1 MKLCQKCGQSVAE
14 DVGMCPSCGGEVGE
28 GIKYIDEYR
37 IEEVLH
43 EGHDSILCRAVKE
56 GEDKP
61 VMIRLFTPQSALNEE
76 VADRLKKELEE
87 LKKLP
92 AEHFVS
98 HQEIKRSSQGLWY
111 RVSEWVDAESWG
123 DLVRSGRLEDY
134 QVTFDLFSRM
144 ASALATLHKAGHIIP
159 HLILNDIM
167 LIKDE
172 DGAYDIK
179 IDYKLS
185 RFLDPKLDRPG
196 PMLKRLLA
204 CHPDIINQRPL
215 DFRSD
220 IWSLGKIFIEL
231 LTADYETCEFTSKI
245 DELPLPQEAEALIRT
260 MLAEDPA
267 IRPGSMEE
275 VADGLSRISSE
286 EIEKAK
292 TRAIELDATSA
303 KAVRRIKKRQTLL
316 AASIA
321 LLIVAGVVAWYQLGA
336 KKKDTVGVLES
347 YANQYARSVAFVVVE
362 YWLKEGENTV
372 YRNRGEGTAFLV
384 DREGYLLTNRH
395 VACPWLEDS
404 TFLEAVV
411 HFRQSGRS
419 ARFNYKM
426 LLWFEGEKA
435 FKRSADLIGSQE
447 LDDIYFP
454 GSAFRSDG
462 IPRLRIAGVAK
473 PPVQTRKLVTS
484 PLKDDFAVLKI
495 DRVPAGLSPL
505 PLDLALDP
513 RRIPKLS
520 QVMTLGF
527 PLGSRYQGSTVNV
540 SVTGGHVRRTFE
552 DLLQVDVAFYGGDSG
567 GPIIDTRGKVIGI
580 ASGVATTLAP
590 GVMPITTP
598 LWNLAMVQPITKA
611 AAFLQDL
618 KAGQVKWN
626 GILDLSLEEKLSQI
640 IQIAF
645 QGRWAEAMALADK
658 ELKLSSDPSLILA
671 GAMMHFCAGD
681 DQEASRL
688 FAQSVSMDPENHLAR
703 LMLYI
708 IGLQTG
714 VSSVDIH
721 RDALL
726 ALDWRSEAEF
736 LGYVCRVLEGIVEE
750 ETALKA
756 WDTAS
761 ERSWLHY
768 AVGLIRQKRGQWA
781 ESERVLKEAV
791 LSANADAWEFFLS
804 RAKLE
809 EVQKRRLDALQGNNQ
824 WAEYRARIDAFNKA
838 VHKDQEAKEMR
849 RPDLAALRAELQ
861 NPLTSLED
869 RRLAL
874 EKIFEQAPDNGDVLV
889 GLVFFNGMEE
899 AWDKALKYTRTF
911 LKRSGR
917 QSANRLR
924 MGLLEAEI
932 LHYTGKWEEAR
943 AGLEAYSRMTMD
955 SWFRSISECLLGK
968 RSAESLKK
976 EAGMH
981 PENLITFYTALGFWA
996 EGSGDKE
1003 RAVEHYKEALE
1014 SLMDT
1019 WHEFEFAR
1027 ERIKRQRGH
1036 AG

>member
-1 MKLCQKCGQSVAE
+1 VAE
-14 DVGMCPSCGGEVGE
+14 DIGTCPSCGGEVGE
-28 GIKYIDEYR
+28 GIKTIDDYR

-56 GEDKP
+56 GDDKP
-61 VMIRLFTPQSALNEE
+61 VMVRLFTPQSALNEE
-76 VADRLKKELEE
+76 VADRLKNELEE

-98 HQEIKRSSQGLWY
+98 HQEIRRSSEGLWY

-123 DLVRSGRLEDY
+123 DLVRSGHLEDY
-134 QVTFDLFSRM
+134 RVAFDLFSRM
-144 ASALATLHKAGHIIP
+144 ASVLATLHEAGHIIP

-167 LIKDE
+167 LIKDGE
-172 DGAYDIK
+172 GAYDVK

-231 LTADYETCEFTSKI
+231 LTADYETCDFSAKI
-245 DELPLPQEAEALIRT
+245 DELSLPQEAEALFRT

-267 IRPGSMEE
+267 LRPGSMDE
-275 VADGLSRISSE
+275 VADALSRISAE
-286 EIEKAK
+286 EIEAAK
-292 TRAIELDATSA
+292 TRATELAATSA

-316 AASIA
+316 AALIA
-321 LLIVAGVVAWYQLGA
+321 LLIVAGGVAWFQLGV
-336 KKKDTVGVLES
+336 KKKDSVTILEN

-372 YRNRGEGTAFLV
+372 YRNRGEGTAFLA
-384 DREGYLLTNRH
+384 DEDGYLLTNRH

-404 TFLEAVV
+404 TLLEVIAL
-411 HFRQSGRS
+411 FRRSGRS
-419 ARFNYKM
+419 ARFGYKM

-435 FKRSADLIGSQE
+435 FKHSADLIGSQE
-447 LDDIYFP
+447 MDDIYFP

-462 IPRLRIAGVAK
+462 IPRLTIAGVAK
-473 PPVQTRKLVTS
+473 PPVQTRQLVTS
-484 PLKDDFAVLKI
+484 PLRDDFAVLKI

-505 PLDLALDP
+505 PLDLKLDP

-520 QVMTLGF
+520 RVMTLGF

-552 DLLQVDVAFYGGDSG
+552 DLLQVDIAFYGGDSG

-611 AAFLQDL
+611 AAFLHDL
-618 KAGQVKWN
+618 KAGQVKWS
-626 GILDLSLEEKLSQI
+626 GIIDLSLEGKLREI
-640 IQIAF
+640 VRIAF

-658 ELKLSSDPSLILA
+658 ELKLSSDPSLVMA
-671 GAMMHFCAGD
+671 GGMMHFCAGD
-681 DQEASRL
+681 DQGASRL
-688 FAQSVSMDPENHLAR
+688 FAQSVSMDPENKVAR

-708 IGLQTG
+708 IGWQAGTP
-714 VSSVDIH
+714 SVDVH

-736 LGYVCRVLEGIVEE
+736 LGYVCRVLEGIVDE
-750 ETALKA
+750 ETALRG

-761 ERSWLHY
+761 ERSWLRY
-768 AVGLIRQKRGQWA
+768 AVSLIKQKRGQWA
-781 ESERVLKEAV
+781 ESESLLKEAV
-791 LSANADAWEFFLS
+791 LSANAQAWEFFLS

-809 EVQKRRLDALQGNNQ
+809 EVQKRRLEALQGNDQ
-824 WAEYRARIDAFNKA
+824 WAEYQASIDAFNRA
-838 VHKDQEAKEMR
+838 VQKDQTTKER
-849 RPDLAALRAELQ
+849 RRSELAALRAELQ
-861 NPLTSLED
+861 NPLTSMKG
-869 RRLAL
+869 RREAL
-874 EKIFEQAPDNGDVLV
+874 EKILEEVPDNGDVLV
-889 GLVFFNGMEE
+889 GLAFYNGMEE
-899 AWDKALKYTRTF
+899 AWDKALTYTRTF
-911 LKRSGR
+911 LERSGR
-917 QSANRLR
+917 QGASRLR

-932 LHYTGKWEEAR
+932 LLYTGKQEEAR
-943 AGLEAYSRMTMD
+943 AGLEVYTRVTRD

-968 RSAESLKK
+968 RSVESLKK
-976 EAGMH
+976 EAGKR
-981 PENLITFYTALGFWA
+981 PENLITLYTALGLWA
-996 EGSGDKE
+996 EGSGEKE

-1019 WHEFEFAR
+1019 WHEFDFAR
-1027 ERIKRQRGH
+1027 ERIKRLRQRGVRSKE
-1036 AG
+1036 

>member
-14 DVGMCPSCGGEVGE
+14 DVGTCPSCGGEVGE
-28 GIKYIDEYR
+28 GIKYVDEYR

-56 GEDKP
+56 GDERP

-98 HQEIKRSSQGLWY
+98 HQEIRRSSDGLWY

-123 DLVRSGRLEDY
+123 DLVRSGHLEDY
-134 QVTFDLFSRM
+134 REAFDLFSRM
-144 ASALATLHKAGHIIP
+144 ASTLTTLHEAGHIIP

-172 DGAYDIK
+172 AGAYEVK

-231 LTADYETCEFTSKI
+231 LTADYETCDFTAKI
-245 DELPLPQEAEALIRT
+245 DELSLPQEAEALFRT

-267 IRPGSMEE
+267 LRPGSMGE
-275 VADGLSRISSE
+275 VAETLSWISAE

-292 TRAIELDATSA
+292 TRAMELASTSA
-303 KAVRRIKKRQTLL
+303 KAVSRIKRRQKWL

-321 LLIVAGVVAWYQLGA
+321 LLIVAGVVAWFQLGVR
-336 KKKDTVGVLES
+336 KKDSVAVLES

-362 YWLKEGENTV
+362 YWLKEGENTI
-372 YRNRGEGTAFLV
+372 YRNRGEGTAFLA
-384 DREGYLLTNRH
+384 DRDGYLLTNRH

-404 TFLEAVV
+404 TLLEVIAL
-411 HFRQSGRS
+411 FRQSGRS
-419 ARFNYKM
+419 ARFGYKM

-435 FKRSADLIGSQE
+435 FKRSADLIGSEE
-447 LDDIYFP
+447 LADIYFL

-462 IPRLRIAGVAK
+462 IPRLTIAGVAK
-473 PPVQTRKLVTS
+473 PPVQTRKLVIS
-484 PLKDDFAVLKI
+484 PLRDDFAVLKI
-495 DRVPAGLSPL
+495 DHVPAGLSPL
-505 PLDLALDP
+505 PLDLKLDP

-520 QVMTLGF
+520 GVMTLGF
-527 PLGSRYQGSTVNV
+527 PLGSRYQGTTVNV

-590 GVMPITTP
+590 GVMPIITP
-598 LWNLAMVQPITKA
+598 LWNMAMVQPITKA

-626 GILDLSLEEKLSQI
+626 GILNLSVEEKLRKI
-640 IQIAF
+640 IQTAF
-645 QGRWAEAMALADK
+645 QGRWAEAMTLADE
-658 ELKLSSDPSLILA
+658 ELKLSSDPSLVMA
-671 GAMMHFCAGD
+671 GGMMHFCAGD
-681 DQEASRL
+681 DQGASRL
-688 FAQSVSMDPENHLAR
+688 FVQSVSMDPENSLAR

-708 IGLQTG
+708 IAWKAGAP
-714 VSSVDIH
+714 SMEIH
-721 RDALL
+721 RKALL
-726 ALDWRSEAEF
+726 VLDWRSEAEF
-736 LGYVCRVLEGIVEE
+736 LGYVCRVLEGMVEE
-750 ETALKA
+750 ETALKG
-756 WDTAS
+756 WETAG
-761 ERSWLHY
+761 ERSWLRY
-768 AVGLIRQKRGQWA
+768 AVGLIKEKRGQWA
-781 ESERVLKEAV
+781 ESESSLKEAV
-791 LSANADAWEFFLS
+791 LSANAEAWEFFLS

-809 EVQKRRLDALQGNNQ
+809 EIQKRRLDALQGNGQ
-824 WAEYRARIDAFNKA
+824 WAEYQGSIEAFNQI
-838 VHKDQEAKEMR
+838 VLKDQMTKDSR
-849 RPDLAALRAELQ
+849 RSEVADLRAELQ
-861 NPLTSLED
+861 LPASSLKS
-869 RRLAL
+869 RREAL
-874 EKIFEQAPDNGDVLV
+874 ERILGIAPDNGDVLV
-889 GLVFFNGMEE
+889 GLALYSAMEE
-899 AWDKALKYTRTF
+899 AWDEALAYTRTF

-917 QSANRLR
+917 QSASRLR

-932 LHYTGKWEEAR
+932 LRYTGKQEEAR
-943 AGLEAYSRMTMD
+943 AGLEAYNQVTRD
-955 SWFRSISECLLGK
+955 PWFRAISECLLGK
-968 RSAESLKK
+968 RSVESLEK
-976 EAGMH
+976 EAGIR
-981 PENLITFYTALGFWA
+981 PENLITLYTALGLWA
-996 EGSGDKE
+996 EGSGEKE
-1003 RAVEHYKEALE
+1003 RAVEYYKEALE
-1014 SLMDT
+1014 SLLDT

-1027 ERIKRQRGH
+1027 ERIKRLKGQLG
-1036 AG
+1036 